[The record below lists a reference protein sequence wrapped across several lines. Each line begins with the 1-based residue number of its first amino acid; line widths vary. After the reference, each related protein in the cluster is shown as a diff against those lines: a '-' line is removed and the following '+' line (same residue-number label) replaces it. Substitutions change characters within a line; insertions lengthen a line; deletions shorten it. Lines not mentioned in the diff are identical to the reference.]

1 MGYGTID
8 NYPGGFTNGILI
20 RGMPLQVTHP
30 GKIFWVYNGTNVLP
44 NQRAGSDGND
54 GTFNAPFATLDY
66 AIGKCTASRGD
77 IIMIK
82 PGHAENVSAASGIT
96 VDVAGIAIIGLGSG
110 SLRPK
115 FSFTAAA
122 ATYVVSAA
130 NVTHYNIEW
139 QANFADVAI
148 MLDVSGVDGL
158 TFDNCRFTEAGTD
171 LNYVIAVDLATGA
184 DDIAFNNCTF
194 IGNDAAND
202 SCING
207 VAHDGFY
214 MKNCYLAFNT
224 AQTSVVGLVATSG
237 NVTNTWIDNCA
248 FRSNIDGALWV
259 DFNGAANGGLITN
272 CNVSSIDTAGA
283 QNTLDFT
290 GGHAFNCRVAGEA
303 DAWGLEGGGTAVYN
317 NA

>member
-1 MGYGTID
+1 MSMS
-8 NYPGGFTNGILI
+8 NYPAGFANGVTI
-20 RGMPLQVTHP
+20 RGIPIQQLHP
-30 GKIFWVYNGTNVLP
+30 GKVFWVNNSTVLAENGIG
-44 NQRAGSDGND
+44 GSNANK
-54 GTFNAPFATLDY
+54 GTYREPFSTLDY
-66 AIGKCTASRGD
+66 AIGKCVANRGD
-77 IIMIK
+77 IIFVM
-82 PGHAENVSAASGIT
+82 PGHAENVATASAIT
-96 VDVAGIAIIGLGSG
+96 SDVAGVAVVGLGSG
-110 SLRPK
+110 TKRPK

-122 ATYVVSAA
+122 GTHVISAA
-130 NVTHYNIEW
+130 NCSFYNVQWE
-139 QANFADVAI
+139 ANFADVAI

-158 TFDNCRFTEAGTD
+158 SFENCYFTESGTN
-171 LNYVIAVDLATGA
+171 LNFVIAVDLATGA
-184 DDIAFNNCTF
+184 DDISFRGCKW

-214 MKNCYLAFNT
+214 MQDCYLAFNT
-224 AQTSVVGLVATSG
+224 AQAAAVGMVATSG
-237 NVTNTWIDNCA
+237 NATNVWIDNCA

-259 DFNGAANGGLITN
+259 DFNGAANSGLITN

-303 DAWGLEGGGTAVYN
+303 DAWGLEGGGSAVYN

>member
-1 MGYGTID
+1 MSS
-8 NYPGGFTNGILI
+8 NYPNGFTSGLTV
-20 RGMPLQVTHP
+20 RGLPIQIAHP
-30 GKIFWVYNGTNVLP
+30 GEIFFVNNSGVLP
-44 NQRAGSDGND
+44 KGGLPGSDTAK
-54 GTFNAPFATLDY
+54 GTYHQPYATVAQALD
-66 AIGKCTASRGD
+66 ACTANRGD
-77 IIMIK
+77 IIMLM
-82 PGHAENVSAASGIT
+82 PGHSEAITAAAGIAF
-96 VDVAGIAIIGLGSG
+96 DVAGVAIVGLGTG
-110 SLRPK
+110 TKRAK
-115 FSFTAAA
+115 FTFGAAA
-122 ATYVVSAA
+122 ATATVTAVNMSFV
-130 NVTHYNIEW
+130 NVEF

-158 TFDNCRFTEAGTD
+158 SFEDCRFTEAGAD
-171 LNYVIAVDLATGA
+171 LNFVIAVDLATGA
-184 DDIAFNNCTF
+184 DDISFSRCTF

-207 VAHDGFY
+207 VAHSGFY
-214 MKNCYLAFNT
+214 VKDSYFAFNT
-224 AQTSVVGLVATSG
+224 AQTSVVGMIATSG
-237 NVTNTWIDNCA
+237 NATNVWIDNSA